1 MPGITYKI
9 LSVGSVVADFYY
21 INAEVTDGSSDLTTG
36 TVRDISINGMPFHV
50 PATLVRLPVGLQG
63 HFKFY
68 FDLSACEVHER
79 NHFINAL
86 DGVLKV
92 EELSELIAIKSN
104 KHKYML
110 FMDRSGLLCSLP
122 IILALGYLGMNV
134 EVYFEKDTTN
144 KSTKMI
150 ETYLKSITAQIKSVR
165 VWDVKALEYLLS
177 EQKVGTELLYMCN
190 WPKLTK
196 LVKLA
201 QSVGFTQDEIQSCGT
216 GERQA
221 KVFCV
226 KCYRLIERP
235 AQNKITCE
243 HCGISLA
250 VSNHYSHRL
259 EAFLG
264 YVDQV

>member
-9 LSVGSVVADFYY
+9 LSVGFVVSDIYY
-21 INAEVTDGSSDLTTG
+21 INAELTDGSLDLTTG
-36 TVRDISINGMPFHV
+36 TVRDISVNGMPFRV
-50 PATLVRLPVGLQG
+50 PATLVRLPAGLEG

-68 FDLSACEVHER
+68 FDLSACTDHNR
-79 NHFINAL
+79 NHFMDAK
-86 DGVLKV
+86 DGVLWT
-92 EELSELIAIKSN
+92 EEQSELITIKSN

-110 FMDRSGLLCSLP
+110 FMDRSGLLRSLP
-122 IILALGYLGMNV
+122 AILALGYLGMNV

-150 ETYLKSITAQIKSVR
+150 ETYLKSMNSQIKSVR
-165 VWDVKALEYLLS
+165 AWDEKALEYLLS

-190 WPKLTK
+190 RQTLTK

-216 GERQA
+216 SERQA

-235 AQNKITCE
+235 VQNKMTCE
-243 HCGISLA
+243 HCGISLS

-264 YVDQV
+264 YVDV